1 MKINCL
7 FCIVMGFLLFSGCV
21 ESQQFVA
28 LENRVAAMEMEKKK
42 QVSAQSEKDKE
53 LNVIREKMK
62 EGIKPEDYADMKY
75 DIKVL
80 KENNQ
85 RLQGSIEEINH
96 NLGNYS
102 KKDREELD
110 KRIERLDNAISQNY
124 EKLVELEKYLGLEPS
139 RAVDTSKESTAKNA
153 GGSENKNAAFVE
165 PKKEENKA
173 AALGEPKKVIG
184 EQESYAAAKKLFDE
198 GDKANARTQFEDFIK
213 KYPKSE
219 NADNARFWIADSYF
233 SEKWFEKAILEYQ
246 KVLEDYPKSNKAA
259 AARLKQGYSFAEL
272 GEKSNARLIL
282 NELLKKHPDSN
293 EAKFAKEKLKSL
305 Q

>member
-1 MKINCL
+1 MKRNCL
-7 FCIVMGFLLFSGCV
+7 FCIIIVFVLFSGCV
-21 ESQQFVA
+21 ESQKTVA
-28 LENRVAAMEMEKKK
+28 LENRVAAMEMERKK
-42 QVSAQSEKDKE
+42 QLNAQSEKDKE
-53 LNVIREKMK
+53 LETIQEKMK

-75 DIKVL
+75 DIKIL
-80 KENNQ
+80 KEHNQ
-85 RLQGSIEEINH
+85 RLQGSIDEITH
-96 NLGNYS
+96 TLGDYS

-139 RAVDTSKESTAKNA
+139 RPADTTSGVAVEKAV
-153 GGSENKNAAFVE
+153 AA
-165 PKKEENKA
+165 ENKA
-173 AALGEPKKVIG
+173 ENKTAALPEPNKG
-184 EQESYAAAKKLFDE
+184 NEEQELYGSAKKLFDE
-198 GDKANARTQFEDFIK
+198 GDKANARVQFEDFIK

-233 SEKWFEKAILEYQ
+233 SEKWYEKAILEYQ
-246 KVLEDYPKSNKAA
+246 KVLENYPKSNKAA
-259 AARLKQGYSFAEL
+259 AARLKQGYAFAEL
-272 GEKSNARLIL
+272 GEKANARLIL

>member
-1 MKINCL
+1 MKINYL
-7 FCIVMGFLLFSGCV
+7 FCITVSLLLFSGCV
-21 ESQQFVA
+21 EPQKFVA

-42 QVSAQSEKDKE
+42 QVNAQTEKDKE
-53 LNVIREKMK
+53 LDTIREKMQ
-62 EGIKPEDYADMKY
+62 EGIRPEDYADMKY
-75 DIKVL
+75 DIKIL

-85 RLQGSIEEINH
+85 SLQGAIEEINH

-139 RAVDTSKESTAKNA
+139 RAVNTSSEESVKNVGGGENKAKND
-153 GGSENKNAAFVE
+153 AAPVE
-165 PKKEENKA
+165 PKM
-173 AALGEPKKVIG
+173 VIG
-184 EQESYAAAKKLFDE
+184 EQELYASAKKMFDE
-198 GDKANARTQFEDFIK
+198 GDKVNARAQFEEFIK
-213 KYPKSE
+213 KYPKSD

-259 AARLKQGYSFAEL
+259 AARLKQGYAFAEL
-272 GEKSNARLIL
+272 GEKANARLIL

-305 Q
+305 

>member
-7 FCIVMGFLLFSGCV
+7 FCIVIGCLLFSGCV
-21 ESQQFVA
+21 EQSQFVA

-42 QVSAQSEKDKE
+42 QANTQTEKDKE
-53 LNVIREKMK
+53 LETIRVKMK

-75 DIKVL
+75 DIKIL

-85 RLQGSIEEINH
+85 KLQGAIEEINH

-110 KRIERLDNAISQNY
+110 KRIERMDNAISQNY

-139 RAVDTSKESTAKNA
+139 RPLNSGAEGSGKNIAVT
-153 GGSENKNAAFVE
+153 ENKPESKPDGKTSAPVE
-165 PKKEENKA
+165 PKKE
-173 AALGEPKKVIG
+173 LG
-184 EQESYAAAKKLFDE
+184 EQELYAAAKKMFDE
-198 GDKANARTQFEDFIK
+198 GDKAGARTQFENFIK

-259 AARLKQGYSFAEL
+259 AARLKQGYAFAEL
-272 GEKSNARLIL
+272 GEKANARLIL